1 MFDYILSK
9 KGVTIKDLEEISFK
23 IGCEFANELLKN
35 LLEEFDK
42 QIMDTRDPSIYRH
55 KGKVPTT
62 IKAKTGLVEY
72 KRTKYIEKCEDGTTR
87 CVFLAD
93 EILNIKEIGQVS
105 GGIVEFIAQNIKEVS
120 YRACAEMI
128 SNMTGLSISSVG
140 VWNIVQKLGEQIKQD
155 EKERTEAYK
164 EDKLKAG
171 EKETPV
177 VYQEADGIMIYTQ
190 GKDRKEQEEK
200 YKKEHPNEEI
210 PKKVRNVEL
219 KLGMTY
225 EGWKEVGTNRYALVG
240 KEYVAGYMTGEE
252 MAKITNSNL
261 YSKYNMSKVELRV
274 LNSDG
279 GNWIK
284 KLLVAKAIYQADSYH
299 LREKITT
306 NVREKEDSDAL
317 KTMFNKKEYKKMIEY
332 VEALKYKYDG
342 ECDEVE
348 KLEELKKYLVKRK
361 DCMKRYKDYDGV
373 RAKIKTYSQKT
384 GLKYRNMG
392 CQESNNYCRLTRRM
406 KRRRMS
412 WSKRGS
418 ENLAKVITTYESESC
433 LDITKHLNYQL
444 LPESFTEYAE
454 KCIKEIEENVKE
466 MKKHK
471 VKEKTIYTMKQGTI
485 EGYPQIAKILKN
497 KAISELIYR

>member
-1 MFDYILSK
+1 
-9 KGVTIKDLEEISFK
+9 
-23 IGCEFANELLKN
+23 
-35 LLEEFDK
+35 
-42 QIMDTRDPSIYRH
+42 
-55 KGKVPTT
+55 
-62 IKAKTGLVEY
+62 
-72 KRTKYIEKCEDGTTR
+72 
-87 CVFLAD
+87 
-93 EILNIKEIGQVS
+93 
-105 GGIVEFIAQNIKEVS
+105 
-120 YRACAEMI
+120 MI

-155 EKERTEAYK
+155 EKERTEAYE

-299 LREKITT
+299 LREK
-306 NVREKEDSDAL
+306 
-317 KTMFNKKEYKKMIEY
+317 
-332 VEALKYKYDG
+332 
-342 ECDEVE
+342 
-348 KLEELKKYLVKRK
+348 
-361 DCMKRYKDYDGV
+361 
-373 RAKIKTYSQKT
+373 
-384 GLKYRNMG
+384 
-392 CQESNNYCRLTRRM
+392 
-406 KRRRMS
+406 
-412 WSKRGS
+412 
-418 ENLAKVITTYESESC
+418 
-433 LDITKHLNYQL
+433 
-444 LPESFTEYAE
+444 
-454 KCIKEIEENVKE
+454 
-466 MKKHK
+466 
-471 VKEKTIYTMKQGTI
+471 
-485 EGYPQIAKILKN
+485 
-497 KAISELIYR
+497 